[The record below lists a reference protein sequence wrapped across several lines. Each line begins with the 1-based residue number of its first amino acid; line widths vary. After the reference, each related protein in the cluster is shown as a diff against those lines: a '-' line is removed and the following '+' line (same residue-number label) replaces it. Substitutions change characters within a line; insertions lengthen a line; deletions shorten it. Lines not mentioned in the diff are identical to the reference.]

1 MLISQRTLRFG
12 PHTLLAADA
21 GRDVVPY
28 FLAGS
33 KMYYV
38 GMTTGDM
45 QPIGA
50 EHLVGEM
57 GGLWAH
63 PIKVADGLTLLI
75 SDQDGVQPMAHGVEL
90 IELLSHLEWRYRLG
104 GMEVKRR
111 DFIVEDQAA
120 FVSLLTLK
128 NAGARPRSG
137 RLHLNVWL
145 KFMGCWFGGQS
156 TGDGEYWLEDR
167 AVLGY
172 DRLWQGRWGVACGTT
187 VAPEECIFEP
197 RPVGR
202 LATLVYPF
210 TLLPGATETWEFVL
224 AADHQHGHEAA
235 RRLFAQIAGNGEK
248 LLHAKVDRYHQ
259 RIFGGVVL
267 ETPDKGVNRSFA
279 LAKANLQIL
288 TADYGTSLPPY
299 FLGGVPEYPQ
309 LFGCDTAYTVPG
321 ATAAGFG
328 ETARNALMGLAD
340 YGARGCGRIPHE
352 VTTNGRVFH
361 PGNTQET
368 PQFAAACW
376 DYVRWTGDLAFLRQ
390 VYALCKEGIDEYMPA
405 IWGSSGIPYPIG
417 DGMVERSGMGACK
430 LDSTCYLFD
439 GLRALRDM
447 AAALDL
453 PDEARRYGTRMEDL
467 GRRFEHDWWIE
478 EESMYADSLHRDG
491 RPQFDGHWTVVLPLQ
506 LGLASDERARRSL
519 ERIMREWINQWGLV
533 HTRER
538 EELVWTLP
546 TGLLAL
552 TAFRYGQP
560 SLAVHLLENIATT
573 ASYGTLGAF
582 KELIPIGLCF
592 VQLWSA
598 GLYLQGIFE
607 GLVGLRPLAHQHQLA
622 ICPRLPA
629 SWPWARLSEL
639 MVGEHT
645 LSLRITPSS
654 LEVLHTAGP
663 TNLELLYRLPDA
675 AALAPL
681 ADSYGPPPEEVVDA
695 EGRWLRI
702 ALAPGQRAL
711 VEATGESV
719 TVRLPDRREE
729 TPGDGLA
736 TPAAP
741 VGVTNTLKFG

>member
-28 FLAGS
+28 FLAGR

-75 SDQDGVQPMAHGVEL
+75 SDNDAVQPMAHSIEL

-104 GMEVKRR
+104 GMEIKRR

-128 NAGARPRSG
+128 NAGARQRSG

-145 KFMGCWFGGQS
+145 KFMCCWFGGQP
-156 TGDGEYWLEDR
+156 TGGGEYWLEDR
-167 AVLGY
+167 VVLGY

-187 VAPEECIFEP
+187 VAPAECIFEP
-197 RPVGR
+197 RPIGQ
-202 LATLVYPF
+202 LATLIYPY
-210 TLLPGATETWEFVL
+210 TLGPGASETWEFVL
-224 AADHQHGHEAA
+224 TADHQHGHEGA
-235 RRLFAQIAGNGEK
+235 RRLFGQVAGSGERLLTAK
-248 LLHAKVDRYHQ
+248 LDYYHQ
-259 RIFGGVVL
+259 RIFGGVTL
-267 ETPDKGVNRSFA
+267 ETPDKGVNRSFT
-279 LAKANLQIL
+279 LAKANLQL
-288 TADYGTSLPPY
+288 LAADNGAVLPPY

-321 ATAAGFG
+321 AVAAGFV
-328 ETARNALMGLAD
+328 ETARSALLGLAD
-340 YGARGCGRIPHE
+340 YGGRACGRIPHE

-376 DYVRWTGDLAFLRQ
+376 DYFRWTGDIAFLRQ
-390 VYALCKEGIDEYMPA
+390 VYGLCKEGIDEYMPA
-405 IWGSSGIPYPIG
+405 IWGGGGAPYPIG

-447 AAALDL
+447 AAALEL
-453 PDEARRYGTRMEDL
+453 PDDARRYGAHLEEL
-467 GRRFEHDWWIE
+467 GRRFEHDWWLE
-478 EESMYADSLHRDG
+478 DESMYADSLHRDG

-506 LGLASDERARRSL
+506 LGLASEERAPRAL
-519 ERIMREWINQWGLV
+519 ERIEREWVNQWGLV
-533 HTRER
+533 HTQGR

-560 SLAVHLLENIATT
+560 SLGVRLLENIAAT

-598 GLYLQGIFE
+598 GLYLQGMLE
-607 GLVGLRPLAHQHQLA
+607 GLVGLRPYAYEHRLALS
-622 ICPRLPA
+622 PRLPVG
-629 SWPWARLSEL
+629 WPWLRVNEL
-639 MVGEHT
+639 MVGEHR
-645 LSLRITPSS
+645 LALYITPSS
-654 LEVLHTAGP
+654 LDIAHSAGP
-663 TNLELLYRLPDA
+663 ASLDLRYHLSDD
-675 AALAPL
+675 AALAPPVRG
-681 ADSYGPPPEEVVDA
+681 YGPPPEEITDA
-695 EGRWLRI
+695 EGRWLRVV
-702 ALAPGQRAL
+702 LAPGQRAL
-711 VEATGESV
+711 IEATHDG
-719 TVRLPDRREE
+719 VRVHVPDRREE
-729 TPGDGLA
+729 LAGDGIE
-736 TPAAP
+736 TP
-741 VGVTNTLKFG
+741 VGVGDTRNPAI

>member
-1 MLISQRTLRFG
+1 MHIPQRTLRFG
-12 PHTLLAADA
+12 PHMLLAADA

-63 PIKVADGLTLLI
+63 PSKVADGLTLLI
-75 SDQDGVQPMAHGVEL
+75 SDQDGVQPMAFNIEL
-90 IELLSHLEWRYRLG
+90 IELLSHLEWRYRIG

-128 NAGARPRSG
+128 NAGARSRSG

-156 TGDGEYWLEDR
+156 TGGGEYWLEDR

-202 LATLVYPF
+202 LATLIYPF
-210 TLLPGATETWEFVL
+210 TLGPGASETWEFVL
-224 AADHQHGHEAA
+224 AADHEHGHEGA
-235 RRLFAQIAGNGEK
+235 RRLFAQVAGSGEK
-248 LLHAKVDRYHQ
+248 LLQAKVDLYHQ
-259 RIFGGVVL
+259 RIFGGVAL

-279 LAKANLQIL
+279 LAKANLQL
-288 TADYGTSLPPY
+288 LSADYGASLPPY

-321 ATAAGFG
+321 ATAAGF
-328 ETARNALMGLAD
+328 AAIIRSALLGLAD
-340 YGARGCGRIPHE
+340 YGARACGRIPHE

-368 PQFAAACW
+368 PQFVAACW
-376 DYVRWTGDLAFLRQ
+376 DYVRWTGDIAFLRQ
-390 VYALCKEGIDEYMPA
+390 VYALCKEGIDEYVPA
-405 IWGSSGIPYPIG
+405 IWSGGGNPYPIG
-417 DGMVERSGMGACK
+417 DGMVERSGMGARK
-430 LDSTCYLFD
+430 LDSTCYLFQS
-439 GLRALRDM
+439 LRALRDM
-447 AAALDL
+447 ATALDL
-453 PDEARRYGTRMEDL
+453 PDEARRYGARLEEL
-467 GRRFEHDWWIE
+467 GRRFEHDWWLE

-506 LGLASDERARRSL
+506 LGLASDERARRAL
-519 ERIMREWINQWGLV
+519 ERIEREWVNQWGLV

-560 SLAVHLLENIATT
+560 SLGVRLLEHIAAT

-598 GLYLQGIFE
+598 GLYLQGILE

-622 ICPRLPA
+622 LSPRLPA
-629 SWPWARLSEL
+629 SWPWLRVSRLL
-639 MVGEHT
+639 IGEHS
-645 LSLRITPSS
+645 LSLHITRSS
-654 LEVLHTAGP
+654 VDVLHGAGP
-663 TNLELLYRLPDA
+663 ASLDLLYHLPDEA
-675 AALAPL
+675 AFASPSVA
-681 ADSYGPPPEEVVDA
+681 YGPPPEELADA
-695 EGRWLRI
+695 EGRWLRV

-711 VEATGESV
+711 IKATNEGIAVEI
-719 TVRLPDRREE
+719 PDRREE
-729 TPGDGLA
+729 QSGDGLE
-736 TPAAP
+736 AP
-741 VGVTNTLKFG
+741 VAAADSPIIPS

>member
-1 MLISQRTLRFG
+1 MQIPQRTLRFG
-12 PHTLLAADA
+12 RHTLLAADA

-33 KMYYV
+33 KMYNV

-75 SDQDGVQPMAHGVEL
+75 SDQDGVQPMAHSIEL
-90 IELLSHLEWRYRLG
+90 IELLSHLEWRYRIG

-145 KFMGCWFGGQS
+145 KFLGCWFGGQS
-156 TGDGEYWLEDR
+156 TGGGEYWLEDR

-202 LATLVYPF
+202 LATLIYPF
-210 TLLPGATETWEFVL
+210 TLGPGASETWEFVL
-224 AADHQHGHEAA
+224 AADHTHGHEGA
-235 RRLFAQIAGNGEK
+235 RRLFAQVAGSGEK
-248 LLHAKVDRYHQ
+248 LLHAKVDLYHR
-259 RIFGGVVL
+259 RILGGVAL
-267 ETPDKGVNRSFA
+267 ETPDKRVNRSFA
-279 LAKANLQIL
+279 LAKANLQL
-288 TADYGTSLPPY
+288 LAADYGANLPPY

-321 ATAAGFG
+321 AAAAGFG
-328 ETARNALMGLAD
+328 EIVRSALLSLAD
-340 YGARGCGRIPHE
+340 YGARACGRIPHE

-368 PQFAAACW
+368 PQFIAACW
-376 DYVRWTGDLAFLRQ
+376 DYVRWTGDVALLRQ
-390 VYALCKEGIDEYMPA
+390 IYALCKEGIDEYMPA
-405 IWGSSGIPYPIG
+405 IWGGGGIPYPIG

-430 LDSTCYLFD
+430 LDSTCYLFHA
-439 GLRALRDM
+439 LRALRDM
-447 AAALDL
+447 ATALDL
-453 PDEARRYGTRMEDL
+453 PDEARRYAARLDEL
-467 GRRFEHDWWIE
+467 GRRFEHDWWLE

-506 LGLASDERARRSL
+506 LGLASDDRARRAL
-519 ERIMREWINQWGLV
+519 ERIEREWVNQWGLV

-560 SLAVHLLENIATT
+560 SLGVQLLENIAVT

-607 GLVGLRPLAHQHQLA
+607 GLLGLRPLAHQHQLA
-622 ICPRLPA
+622 ISPRLPVG
-629 SWPWARLSEL
+629 WPWARVSEL
-639 MVGEHT
+639 LVGEHT

-654 LEVLHTAGP
+654 LDVLHSAGP
-663 TNLELLYRLPDA
+663 TNMELLYRLPDNAMLA
-675 AALAPL
+675 APAV
-681 ADSYGPPPEEVVDA
+681 SYGPPPEEIADE
-695 EGRWLRI
+695 EGRWLRL

-711 VEATGESV
+711 IEATEDGV
-719 TVRLPDRREE
+719 TVRVPDRREE
-729 TPGDGLA
+729 QSGDGLA
-736 TPAAP
+736 APIAAADLP
-741 VGVTNTLKFG
+741 GRL